1 MFRAF
6 LFVFFVVLIYNKG
19 MQKKVFKCNLTQIII
34 ASVALIGFLLVMT
47 LVLCGYNFKIDQ
59 FNILIANNRTD
70 FWSGFFK
77 IFTYLG
83 SFYTLAILSLIG
95 VLLVGFVSKNKKL
108 AWFYT
113 FTFTIICVLTYLIKI
128 CVRRLR
134 PEHFMII
141 EEMGFSFPSGH
152 AMMSMAF
159 FALLIHFVLTYV
171 KNKPLKVVLISVCSI
186 LTLMVGFSRIYLGV
200 HYLSDVLAGFL
211 ISLSLVMFG
220 NLIYKKKLK

>member
-1 MFRAF
+1 
-6 LFVFFVVLIYNKG
+6 